1 MELGFLGPVI
11 GRPGPW
17 ASVVADTAY
26 RSHDAAEQR
35 ELSARGAG
43 QRLAALGADQATC
56 DAVYRALAA
65 PLAPGRPETRRGRAA
80 FATGGE
86 VVLDTPLVGPPRT
99 TGEWWSVLP
108 RLAPLLDGPGEEPRC
123 LVAYVD
129 RTGAD
134 LELRGD
140 RGIHR
145 LDTVRGRGHPEHHTG
160 RNDWSESRFQTKIE
174 NNWEANAAEIA
185 DAIRHAW
192 QDSGAG
198 LLLLVGDAR
207 ERHAVRERL
216 PEPVRSATAETGH
229 GGRGAGAGSQLLDA
243 DVAQLKAVYE
253 RETEGQILDR
263 YRAGRTE
270 REGRVTAAEGV
281 LALVDAA
288 REHRIDTLLV
298 HPDGSDLGRQVWI
311 GPDPDQVAVRSSD
324 LRRLGTRRPEAARA
338 DDALLRS
345 AAATGARVITV
356 RRAEEAPA
364 GGLGA
369 LLRWPEPVT
378 H

>member
-1 MELGFLGPVI
+1 MELGFLGPVV

-17 ASVVADTAY
+17 ASVVTEQAY
-26 RSHDAAEQR
+26 RSQDAAEQR
-35 ELSARGAG
+35 VLSARGVG
-43 QRLAALGADQATC
+43 ERLAALGADRATC
-56 DAVYRALAA
+56 DAVHAALAA
-65 PLAPGRPETRRGRAA
+65 PPAPGERGTRGGRAL

-86 VVLDTPLVGPPRT
+86 VVLDTPLAGPPRGA
-99 TGEWWSVLP
+99 GEWWSTLP
-108 RLAPLLDGPGEEPRC
+108 RLAPLLDGVGEEPPC
-123 LVAYVD
+123 LVVYVS

-134 LELRGD
+134 LELHGD
-140 RGIHR
+140 QGAQRLGTVEGREHPVHR
-145 LDTVRGRGHPEHHTG
+145 TG
-160 RNDWSESRFQTKIE
+160 RDDWSESHFQTKVE
-174 NNWEANAAEIA
+174 NTWEANAGEIA
-185 DAIRHAW
+185 DAVRQAW
-192 QDSGAG
+192 DDSGAE

-207 ERHAVRERL
+207 ERHSVRDRL
-216 PEPVRSATAETGH
+216 PEPIRSATAETER
-229 GGRGAGAGSQLLDA
+229 GGRAPGAHSRLLDV
-243 DVAQLKAVYE
+243 DLAQMRAVHEEE
-253 RETEGQILDR
+253 RTVRTLDR

-270 REGRVTAAEGV
+270 RDGQLAAAEGV
-281 LALVDAA
+281 PALVEAA

-298 HPDGSDLGRQVWI
+298 HPGGSDLGRQVWI

-324 LRRLGTRRPEAARA
+324 LRYLGAGRPEAARA

-369 LLRWPEPVT
+369 LLRWSEPVT